1 MRGTNNPSVWR
12 PLAPL
17 FVLLAVCVA
26 LLLLLP
32 DLGGPKATADGEA
45 RSLLRSAPLPPRK
58 GADGPRFRRVRGAES
73 GITFRNELGKENTY
87 TYLTNGAGLA
97 VGDYDNDGLPDIYL
111 VSQDGPNRLYRQVS
125 PFRFEDVTAAAG
137 NVDGGAAW
145 GTGASFADIDNDGDL
160 DLYVCNLEA
169 PNRCYRNEGNG
180 TFTEVAQQLG
190 IAHTGASMMAA
201 FADYDRDGDLDLY
214 LLNNRALHAGWSLT
228 PEVLGDMRAPGDT
241 VREPGAMVPSERDL
255 RGPLAQWFFGG
266 RALPPTAQV
275 PDALKEHFFAA
286 HGRIYMAGQPD
297 VLYRNDGSVFR
308 DATRG
313 AGLSDQGMGLSATWT
328 DYDEDGWPD
337 LYVAND
343 LESPDTLWRNRGDGT
358 FEDVTLQALPHTA
371 YYGMGSDAAD
381 VDNDGRIDL
390 FVGDM
395 SATTHRMAKV
405 LMGDM
410 DRQRHFLVHSRPA
423 QIMRNALYHN
433 TGTGRFEEVAHLAG
447 VASTDWTW
455 STLFGDLD
463 NDGLNDLFV
472 TNGIARFDMNPDIE
486 EKVRALWRQ
495 DRQAEAIAQIRSVP
509 AVPERNHAL
518 RNLGNLR
525 FQRMGADWGLDLQ
538 AVSHGAALVDL
549 DRDGDLDAVVNN
561 FQEEASVHEN
571 TGTEGHAVAVRLVGT
586 RSNRQGIG
594 ARVELTTASG
604 TMVREAWLSRG
615 YLSGQEPWLHFGTGA
630 ETRIRELTVLWP
642 SGARQSFTDIPT
654 DRVYTITEPAEGGT
668 RFDARVPAPVQPWLA
683 PLTAAPVF
691 THRERDFDDYATQ
704 PLLPHKLSQFGPGL
718 AFGDADGD
726 GVDELFVGGAAGQSG
741 AMFRREG
748 SAWRRVEGGPWEAD
762 AEGED
767 MGILWFD
774 ADGDSDQDLLVC
786 RGGVEAGERTER
798 LRDVLYRNEGGFR
811 FVRDEAALPDI
822 RTASSSAAAADVDG
836 DGDLDLA
843 IGGMLVPGAYP
854 DAPPT
859 RLLRNDGGRFVDAT
873 EALAPTLLR
882 AGMVTSLLWSDVDGD
897 SDQDLFVAA
906 RWQPLRLLRN
916 DGGVLADATEAA
928 GLAGTSGWWNGL
940 AALDV
945 DGDGD
950 TDFVATNQ
958 GLNSKYKADAAHPT
972 GIRFHDFDGNGT
984 RDLVESKYEG
994 DTLLPVRGRSCSS
1007 QAMPFL
1013 AQKFPTYE
1021 AFARSTLAEI
1031 YPAEA
1036 MTAAGK
1042 VEAVELRSVMLRN
1055 DGKGTFAVEPL
1066 DRDCQAAPGWAAATA
1081 DLDGDGR
1088 LDLLAAQ
1095 NFFNP
1100 EPETGRFA
1108 GGLGLLLRGTG
1119 TTLQRVAPRTAGLLV
1134 PHDAKGLA
1142 VADLDGDRRPDV
1154 ALAANDGPLTV
1165 LRNAGTAPMLQ
1176 VRLRGR
1182 QGNPVAV
1189 GARVTAHWPDG
1200 RSCVQEVRAGGSF
1213 LSQSSS
1219 ALWFAADPVRV
1230 TVRWPGG
1237 VATEHAVAAGT
1248 PALELQHP

>member
-1 MRGTNNPSVWR
+1 MSGSNPPSVWR

-17 FVLLAVCVA
+17 FVLVAVCVA

-32 DLGGPKATADGEA
+32 ESRQAGGPVPQDT
-45 RSLLRSAPLPPRK
+45 SLLSSTPLPPRK
-58 GADGPRFRRVRGAES
+58 GADGPRFRRVRAAES
-73 GITFRNELGKENTY
+73 GLSFRNELRKENTY

-97 VGDYDNDGLPDIYL
+97 VGDYDRDGLADVYL
-111 VSQDGPNRLYRQVS
+111 VSQDGPNRLYRQVR
-125 PFRFEDVTAAAG
+125 PFQFEDVTVAAG
-137 NVDGGAAW
+137 KVDGGAAW
-145 GTGASFADIDNDGDL
+145 GTGATFADIDNDGDL

-190 IAHTGASMMAA
+190 IAHTGASMMAS

-228 PEVLGDMRAPGDT
+228 PEVLADLRAPADT
-241 VREPGAMVPSERDL
+241 VRRPDAMVPTERDL

-275 PDALKEHFFAA
+275 PDALKEHFFSA

-308 DATRG
+308 DVTKG
-313 AGLSDQGMGLSATWT
+313 SGLGDQGMGLSATWT
-328 DYDEDGWPD
+328 DHDEDGWPD

-358 FEDVTLQALPHTA
+358 FEDVTVRALPSTA

-390 FVGDM
+390 FVADM

-423 QIMRNALYHN
+423 QVMRNALYHN

-455 STLFGDLD
+455 SALFGDLD
-463 NDGLNDLFV
+463 NDGYNDLFA

-486 EKVRALWRQ
+486 EKVRELWRQ

-549 DRDGDLDAVVNN
+549 DRDGDLDVVVNN
-561 FQEEASVHEN
+561 FQEEAGVWEN
-571 TGTEGHAVAVRLVGT
+571 VGTDGRAVVVRLAGT
-586 RSNRQGIG
+586 RGNRQGVG
-594 ARVELTTASG
+594 ARVELTTAAG
-604 TMVREAWLSRG
+604 LQVREAWLSRG
-615 YLSGQEPWLHFGTGA
+615 YLSGQEPLLHFGLGSTD
-630 ETRIRELTVLWP
+630 RVRELVVRWP
-642 SGARQSFTDIPT
+642 SGSVQTFTDLPV
-654 DRVYTITEPAEGGT
+654 DRVYTVTEPATGGT
-668 RFDARVPAPVQPWLA
+668 RFDRRATPPAAPWLE
-683 PLTAAPVF
+683 PMPGAPVF
-691 THRERDFDDYATQ
+691 AHREREFDDYAAQ
-704 PLLPHKLSQFGPGL
+704 PLLPHKLSQLGPGL

-726 GVDELFVGGAAGQSG
+726 GVDELYVGGAAGQPG
-741 AMFRREG
+741 ALFRREG
-748 SAWRRVEGGPWEAD
+748 TRWSRVEGGPWESG

-767 MGILWFD
+767 MGVLWFD
-774 ADGDSDQDLLVC
+774 ADGDADQDLLVC
-786 RGGVEAGERTER
+786 RGGVEAGERTEL
-798 LRDVLYRNEGGFR
+798 LRDMLYRNEGGFR
-811 FVRDEAALPDI
+811 FVIDESALPDV
-822 RTASSSAAAADVDG
+822 RTASSSAAAADLDG

-843 IGGMLVPGAYP
+843 LGGLLVPGAYP
-854 DAPPT
+854 DAPPSQ
-859 RLLRNDGGRFVDAT
+859 LLRNDGGRFTDVTAS
-873 EALAPTLLR
+873 AAAPLAS
-882 AGMVTSLLWSDVDGD
+882 AGMVTSLLWGDVDGD
-897 SDQDLFVAA
+897 ADQDLLVAA

-916 DGGVLADATEAA
+916 DAGTLVDATGPA

-958 GLNSKYKADAAHPT
+958 GLNSKYKASPSHPT

-1013 AQKFPTYE
+1013 AQKFPTYD

-1031 YPAEA
+1031 YPRDA
-1036 MTAAGK
+1036 MELAGR
-1042 VEAVELRSVMLRN
+1042 VEAVELRSVLLRN
-1055 DGKGTFAVEPL
+1055 DGAGRFAVEPL
-1066 DRDCQAAPGWAAATA
+1066 DRDCQQSPGWAAAA
-1081 DLDGDGR
+1081 CDLDGDR
-1088 LDLLAAQ
+1088 RQDVVVAQ
-1095 NFFNP
+1095 NFFTP

-1119 TTLQRVAPRTAGLLV
+1119 TGLDRVQPLQAGLVAP
-1134 PHDAKGLA
+1134 HDGKGLGI
-1142 VADLDGDRRPDV
+1142 ADLDGDGRPDL
-1154 ALAANDGPLTV
+1154 AMAANDGPLTV
-1165 LRNAGTAPMLQ
+1165 WRNATAAEFLQ
-1176 VRLRGR
+1176 LRLRGR
-1182 QGNPVAV
+1182 PGNPTAV
-1189 GARVTAHWPDG
+1189 GARVTARWPDG
-1200 RSCVQEVRAGGSF
+1200 ATSTQELRAGGSW
-1213 LSQSSS
+1213 LSQSTA
-1219 ALWFAADPVRV
+1219 ALWFAASPATL
-1230 TVRWPGG
+1230 TVRWPDGTT
-1237 VATEHAVAAGT
+1237 TEHAVPPGGR
-1248 PALELQHP
+1248 ALELQQP